1 MIHEK
6 ETFKSYKHW
15 AKLPKKAEGAPL
27 DWDLVGDGG
36 SKAGRGSAA
45 RTQRNTRGDRKGH
58 TKGYFIRGGTPLRGL
73 QL

>member
-15 AKLPKKAEGAPL
+15 TKLSKKAEGAPL
-27 DWDLVGDGG
+27 DWDLVRDGG
-36 SKAGRGSAA
+36 SKAGSGSAA
-45 RTQRNTRGDRKGH
+45 GTQRNTRGDREGH
-58 TKGYFIRGGTPLRGL
+58 TKGDFIRGGTPLRGL